1 MLDVGEGH
9 DGGLMVGVEEV
20 DVVGEPA
27 NAEYRD
33 DDNKHLDYL
42 PLVLPALDCTLS
54 KFPRGVSP
62 QVLT

>member
-1 MLDVGEGH
+1 MLDVGQRH
-9 DGGLMVGVEEV
+9 DGGLVVGVEEV
-20 DVVGEPA
+20 DVVWEPA
-27 NAEYRD
+27 NTEDRD
-33 DDNKHLDYL
+33 DDDEHLDYS